1 MPREHNPLIRR
12 SGFLQ
17 AEKFYVLAYEGT
29 VTERKYFEDLRL
41 SALFND
47 SGKIE
52 TIPLKRD
59 ADAGNSPVDVKRLLS
74 TAKADYN
81 FRATDEFWL
90 VVDRDD

>member
-1 MPREHNPLIRR
+1 MNCHLISTKMPREHNPLIRR

-17 AEKFYVLAYEGT
+17 AEKFYILAYEGT

-52 TIPLKRD
+52 IF
-59 ADAGNSPVDVKRLLS
+59 VK
-74 TAKADYN
+74 T
-81 FRATDEFWL
+81 
-90 VVDRDD
+90 